1 MATTILPKQQQL
13 LDFLVSKKL
22 LTKEQTAEIVA
33 DIALTRKP
41 LDQAIVDKGGLDQE
55 TYVKAHAEFL
65 GLPYVDLRLSKIE
78 DEVLNVVS
86 AEVAENYKV
95 VCFERADDK
104 IRIGFIDP
112 DNLGAQEAID
122 FLAKG
127 QGVKVEYCLI
137 SPESFS
143 AAAKQYRRI
152 TKEIST
158 ALETKAKEEESEKT
172 QLKKVVESNLKF
184 DDAVKNAPI
193 AKIISV
199 IIQHAAEVNA
209 SDIHIEPLPKETRVR
224 YRIDGILHNFLV
236 LPKDISASLVSRV
249 KVLANLKLD
258 ETRIPQD
265 GRIRLNVNGK
275 DIDFRIS
282 ILPLMGEEKVVMRIL
297 DPTKGLIKLENLG
310 FVGRTFDVIM
320 ANTKKTGG
328 MILVTGPTGSGKSTT
343 LYAVLNMVNREAVNI
358 VTLEDPVEYF
368 IKGINQS
375 QVRPEIDY
383 TFATGLRSIL
393 RQDPDVIMVG
403 EVRDKETAD
412 LSVQSALTGH
422 LVLSTLHTK
431 DAIGAVPRLLDMG
444 IEPFLL
450 TSVLDIVVAQRLA
463 RRICPDC
470 KQEQKISGKFMDD
483 MIARIKLIPENLVK
497 KIYPEFDAKNIKLYK
512 GVGCVRCG
520 NTGYVSRVCI
530 AEVLEV
536 NDLVKD
542 AILNRHGMMKAEEI
556 VASQEFMTI
565 EQDGLVKAMQGITTL
580 EEVFRVMQN

>member
-13 LDFLVSKKL
+13 LDNLVSKAL
-22 LTKEQTAEIVA
+22 LTKDQAAEIVA
-33 DIALTRKP
+33 DIALTRRP
-41 LDQAIVDKGGLDQE
+41 LEQAITEKSGLDQE
-55 TYVKAHAEFL
+55 TFVKARAEFL

-86 AEVAENYKV
+86 VDVAENYKV
-95 VCFERADDK
+95 ICFEHGEDK
-104 IRIGFIDP
+104 IRVGLTDP

-137 SPESFS
+137 STESFS
-143 AAAKQYRRI
+143 AASKQYRRI
-152 TKEIST
+152 TKEISS
-158 ALETKAKEEESEKT
+158 ALEVKAKEEESEKT

-236 LPKDISASLVSRV
+236 LPKDIAASLVSRV

-282 ILPLMGEEKVVMRIL
+282 ILPLMGEEKVVMRLL

-310 FVGRTFDVIM
+310 FAGRTYDVIM

-403 EVRDKETAD
+403 EIRDKETAS
-412 LSVQSALTGH
+412 LSVQSSLTGH
-422 LVLSTLHTK
+422 LVLSTLHTRN
-431 DAIGAVPRLLDMG
+431 ALGAVPRLLDMD

-450 TSVLDIVVAQRLA
+450 TSVLDIVIAQRLA

-470 KQEQKISGKFMDD
+470 KQEQKITGKFMDE
-483 MIARIKLIPENLVK
+483 MVERIKQIPEKSVK
-497 KIYPEFDAKNIKLYK
+497 KVYPEFDAKNIKLYK
-512 GVGCVRCG
+512 GVGCARCG
-520 NTGYVSRVCI
+520 NTGYISRVCI
-530 AEVLEV
+530 AEALEI
-536 NDLVKD
+536 NDVVKD
-542 AILNRHGMMKAEEI
+542 AILNKHGMMKVEEI
-556 VASQEFMTI
+556 IASQDFMTI
-565 EQDGLVKAMQGITTL
+565 EQDGLIKAMQGITTL